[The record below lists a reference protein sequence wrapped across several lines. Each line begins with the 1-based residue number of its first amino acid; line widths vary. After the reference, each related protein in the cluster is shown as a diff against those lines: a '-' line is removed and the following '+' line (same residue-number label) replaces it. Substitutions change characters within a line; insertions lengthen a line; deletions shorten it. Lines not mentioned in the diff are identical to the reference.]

1 MGGVCHSAMD
11 AARPCGATQAPS
23 SATRDPSPHHG
34 MSRPGRL
41 ALLLLPVLVSLGAQS
56 MPGRAQT
63 PPSSRFAF
71 ADTTLLR
78 DTLGLRFDRLFEVA
92 DSMQALPDSVRA
104 LMIRYRLTLPR
115 LVAMVDSIGMPI
127 DSLGP
132 SLERERYNP
141 FASRGPGQQLSRRNF
156 RYSSG
161 YTIQRTSTSWS
172 NGGDFD
178 LSQGAYFLRNYT
190 NTLVDRYRAGGLES
204 VRQTRDSNTEL
215 GWFLNREL
223 SLGSRVIL
231 SRFYTKDPSSTSNEG
246 EAKNEFQLSSRYKSG
261 PGRRMAGELNGFG
274 GYLDLSNRQLIKRG
288 LSGSLDGR
296 LRAQRGTWLSHDL
309 SGSVNGNASRT
320 RRPEVAAGE
329 IETRDLNS
337 SARGVL
343 NLYNNKPISLLVN
356 YSIRRSRVESP
367 TESLSVNR
375 ILTAQQGADAT
386 IRIRQASDRYV
397 NLTSNVG
404 RSSQQ
409 TGTRDDFSYKAQGRY
424 AIKGWQLDADYGDT
438 HAESDFPRQRRSY
451 GYRETQDGNSANGTL
466 TKPFGVKFVT
476 KVTSAISLS
485 RYRYSATADS
495 ATPPAPRDAYRQ
507 NYRIELLYNRSERLN
522 SRVAL
527 DVGLT
532 RSINLLPQSVTSNS
546 DTRSY
551 RSEWSWSYRIL
562 RGLTV
567 TQTNSLTADYRFY
580 PFSPNRNDVSLD
592 YNTITNLSTL
602 LTPRLTLDLQHVAR
616 AQPRGSYV
624 READGLEYLQPA
636 DENLNYTLRGNI
648 TYSPSSALSLTL
660 RPEYQASDR
669 NGTVNGVETAQR
681 STRRLNFSGGAN
693 LNVAVG
699 SKGLVTGGIQRS
711 YNADRT
717 ITYEAGE
724 PVPTPRSETDFWNGS
739 LQFSW
744 QL

>member
-1 MGGVCHSAMD
+1 M
-11 AARPCGATQAPS
+11 
-23 SATRDPSPHHG
+23 
-34 MSRPGRL
+34 
-41 ALLLLPVLVSLGAQS
+41 LLLPVLVSLGAQS

-63 PPSSRFAF
+63 PPSGRFAF

-92 DSMQALPDSVRA
+92 DSMQVLPDSVRA

-115 LVAMVDSIGMPI
+115 LVAMVDSIGMPV

-132 SLERERYNP
+132 SLERERFNP
-141 FASRGPGQQLSRRNF
+141 FASRGAGRPLSRRNF

-161 YTIQRTSTSWS
+161 YTIQRTSTSWT

-223 SLGSRVIL
+223 SLGSRMIL

-246 EAKNEFQLSSRYKSG
+246 EVKNEFQLSSRYKSA
-261 PGRRMAGELNGFG
+261 PGRKLGGELNGFG

-296 LRAQRGTWLSHDL
+296 LRVQRGAWFSHDL

-320 RRPEVAAGE
+320 RRPEVAVGDL
-329 IETRDLNS
+329 ETRDLAS

-356 YSIRRSRVESP
+356 YNIRRSRVETP

-386 IRIRQASDRYV
+386 IRMRQASDRYV
-397 NLTSNVG
+397 NLTTNIG

-424 AIKGWQLDADYGDT
+424 AIEGWQLDADYGDT

-466 TKPFGVKFVT
+466 TKPFAGKFVT
-476 KVTSAISLS
+476 KMTSAISLN
-485 RYRYSATADS
+485 RYRYEATADS

-580 PFSPNRNDVSLD
+580 PFSTNRNDVSLD

-648 TYSPSSALSLTL
+648 TYSPSPALSLTL

-699 SKGLVTGGIQRS
+699 SKGLVTGSIQRS

-717 ITYEAGE
+717 ITYEGGQ